1 VHTAF
6 AVVFICQ
13 PKKDAYMST
22 DLDSFVSVPLP
33 TALVNA
39 LFKRSP
45 HGVSSLIETVVADF
59 LDRTEDEFSI
69 PSKSVGVFWDA
80 LFLPNGTQL
89 RTKYFGEFKLAKID
103 DESIVWDGDVYPS
116 FAQLANAMRGGTM
129 NNAWREL
136 QIKRPSDTTWI
147 PAQSLRR

>member
-1 VHTAF
+1 
-6 AVVFICQ
+6 
-13 PKKDAYMST
+13 MSL

-33 TALVNA
+33 TALVAA
-39 LFKRSP
+39 LLKRSP
-45 HGVSSLIETVVADF
+45 HGISALIETVVADF

-69 PSKSVGVFWDA
+69 PDQPVGVFWDA

-89 RTKYFGEFKLAKID
+89 RTKYFGEFKLAKIE
-103 DESIVWDGDVYPS
+103 DESIIWEGDVYPS

-136 QIKRPSDTTWI
+136 QIKRPNDRTWM